1 MTIISFKKWIK
12 YFFSWSWYQPKKPEN
27 CINARSALLQKF
39 SGFFS
44 REAFFT
50 SFTVQMNKLFGKLR
64 HRSKLFQLFNL
75 FAAAGI
81 IIAKICLILFLV
93 EGMYL
98 RWAVWPHGLLFF
110 HYLWALLGYVSLK
123 YALYW
128 VCQIRIL
135 PQ

>member
-1 MTIISFKKWIK
+1 MNQIFFQLIVVSTKKGRK
-12 YFFSWSWYQPKKPEN
+12 TASMRVAHCCKNFPF
-27 CINARSALLQKF
+27 
-39 SGFFS
+39 FFS

-64 HRSKLFQLFNL
+64 HRSKLFQLFTL